1 MAHTIVNTKHDSP
14 EFDCAAEDPASEPAE
29 PNPGCESAAQRPEES
44 VGEDRPREKKSKRL
58 QVSVSIRSVSM
69 ILLITVL
76 IGAIATFAWL
86 YFGAKRETD
95 AMHHQAT
102 NDARAEKVALDY
114 AVAAAE
120 MNFKDLNA
128 WKTKLVAG
136 TSPELK
142 EKLTE
147 AATSMGQIL
156 VPLEWTS
163 TARPLVSK
171 VRSATNG
178 IFVVDS
184 FVRVLTKTSQSQD
197 PLQSTAT
204 YSITIDSAKNWL
216 ITDVGGLG
224 AAVGEK

>member
-1 MAHTIVNTKHDSP
+1 MTHTTVNSERDSLELDDASQDVAH
-14 EFDCAAEDPASEPAE
+14 EPGE
-29 PNPGCESAAQRPEES
+29 LNSRCESTEQEPEES

-86 YFGAKRETD
+86 YFEAKRETD
-95 AMHHQAT
+95 AMHRQAA

-142 EKLTE
+142 EKLTD

-163 TARPLVSK
+163 TARPLTSK

-178 IFVVDS
+178 VFVVDS